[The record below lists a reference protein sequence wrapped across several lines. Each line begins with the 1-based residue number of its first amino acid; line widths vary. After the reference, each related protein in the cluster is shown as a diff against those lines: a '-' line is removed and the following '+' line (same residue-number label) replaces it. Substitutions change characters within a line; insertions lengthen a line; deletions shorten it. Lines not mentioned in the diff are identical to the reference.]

1 MNYKLDNT
9 IAKRKT
15 KDVYKEDGKTIK
27 LFVENYSKSDVLNE
41 ALNQARVEETGLNIP
56 KLVEV
61 TKINNRW
68 AIVLD
73 YIDGETLESL
83 MTKYPEKKEEYLNLF
98 VDTQIKVL
106 EAEGHLL
113 NSLKDK
119 MKRKISEANIDSNIK
134 YELNVRLEGMA
145 KHSKLCHG
153 DFNPSNVI
161 IDKKG
166 IVYVI
171 DWAHVTKG
179 NASADVAMTYLLFCL
194 RGKKEDAEE
203 YLNLYSKKTGTKI
216 EYIKRWVPIVAASH
230 LDKANEEEKEFLK
243 TWVDIIDYQ

>member
-1 MNYKLDNT
+1 MSYNFDNL
-9 IAKRKT
+9 IAKRNT
-15 KDVYKEDGKTIK
+15 KEVYKDNGKTIK
-27 LFVENYSKSDVLNE
+27 LFSENYSKSDVLNE
-41 ALNQARVEETGLNIP
+41 ALNQARVEETNLNIP
-56 KLVEV
+56 KLIEV
-61 TKINNRW
+61 TTIDNRW
-68 AIVLD
+68 AIVLE

-106 EAEGHLL
+106 ETEGHLL

-119 MKRKISEANIDSNIK
+119 MKRKISEADIDVNIK

-161 IDKKG
+161 IDKEGK
-166 IVYVI
+166 VYVI
-171 DWAHVTKG
+171 DWAHVTRG

-194 RGKKEDAEE
+194 SGKTEDAEE
-203 YLNLYSKKTGTKI
+203 YLSLYSKKTGTKI

-230 LDKANEEEKEFLK
+230 LDKASEEEKEVLK
-243 TWVDIIDYQ
+243 EWVDIIDYQ